1 MMDGAGRVEA
11 SRGLMGRGVFF
22 RADPARDDFV
32 TCDDYRALRGGPCGA
47 MLWGMNISF
56 KW

>member
-11 SRGLMGRGVFF
+11 PPRSHGPGSFF